1 MRFVASSL
9 VTLLMGTAGCGGGK
23 LINQRDASGA
33 GGIGGFGRTYEK
45 NVSRA
50 VDILFLIDDSD
61 EMLFAQQKLL
71 REFQTFITT
80 LQTGPGGMPDLHI
93 GVIASDMGAGD
104 GTIPGCNA
112 SGGKNGILQHAPR
125 GVLPCAGTLQ
135 AGATYI
141 SRSGDV
147 VNYTGEIADVFK
159 CIAALGEAG
168 CGFEHPF
175 AAILRALGADGRPAP
190 AENGGF
196 LRPDASLAIVMLT
209 DEDDCSASPGQGPNG
224 RIPLF
229 DMASNADLQSQLGPP
244 SNFRCNEFGH
254 ICDARHPDRSAP
266 NNDVAAKVT
275 YRECG
280 SNDAEGYL
288 LGVVDTAN
296 RIKALKADPAKILV
310 ASISGP
316 AAPYEVH
323 WSPSGVVDTSCGAAS
338 CPWPAIGHSCAGA
351 GLFPTVGDPG
361 VRITE
366 LVNQFGAGGL
376 SHSICAD
383 TFGPAM
389 QALGAAVGA
398 LVEPAC
404 ITAPVE
410 DDPSKPGLQPS
421 CSVTAHAQANGTL
434 VHAIVPSCEESLPPC
449 WTFATGLPAC
459 NNGTAV
465 VYDPGSDASSATS
478 VTVMCSLCLPGEF
491 DPSRCL

>member
-1 MRFVASSL
+1 MRFVCSGL
-9 VTLLMGTAGCGGGK
+9 VALLIGAAGCGGGK

-61 EMLFAQQKLL
+61 ELLTAQQKLL
-71 REFQTFITT
+71 VDFQSLITT
-80 LQTGPGGMPDLHI
+80 LQSGPGGMPDLHI
-93 GVIASDMGAGD
+93 GVISPDMGAGD

-112 SGGKNGILQHAPR
+112 SGGKNGILQHPTR
-125 GVLPCAGTLQ
+125 GILPCAGTLQ

-141 SRSGDV
+141 SKSGEV
-147 VNYTGEIADVFK
+147 ANYTGEIAEVFK
-159 CIAALGEAG
+159 CIGGLGESG

-190 AENGGF
+190 ADNAGF

-209 DEDDCSASPGQGPNG
+209 NEDDCSASPGSGPNG

-229 DMASNADLQSQLGPP
+229 DMASNFYLQSQLGPP
-244 SNFRCNEFGH
+244 AGFRCNEFGH
-254 ICDARHPDRSAP
+254 ICDGMHPSRSAP
-266 NNDVAAKVT
+266 NNDVTAKVT
-275 YRECG
+275 YRVCR

-323 WSPSGVVDTSCGAAS
+323 WRPPSSADTSCGAAS
-338 CPWPAIGHSCAGA
+338 CPWPEISHSCTGA
-351 GLFPTVGDPG
+351 GLYPTVGDPG

-366 LVNQFGAGGL
+366 LINEFGARGL
-376 SHSICAD
+376 PLSICED
-383 TFGPAM
+383 TFVPAM

-421 CSVTAHAQANGTL
+421 CSVTGHAQANGTL
-434 VHAIVPSCEESLPPC
+434 VHTIVPSCEESPPPC

-459 NNGTAV
+459 NGGTSV
-465 VYDPGSDASSATS
+465 VYNPGSDASSATS
-478 VTVMCSLCLPGEF
+478 FTVKCSLCLPGEF